1 MTTVKWP
8 SLGIIYLSVKQKIVP
23 RLICCPWL
31 DPSMKY
37 YEINTA
43 WKASEYGVI
52 PGPYFPVFGL
62 NTVKYGPEITPYLD
76 TFHTVAD
83 KFTPSITYK
92 RIFSNQ
98 KSSIWY

>member
-1 MTTVKWP
+1 MITVNWP
-8 SLGIIYLSVKQKIVP
+8 SLGIIYLSVKQNIAPTQV
-23 RLICCPWL
+23 CCPWL

-43 WKASEYGVI
+43 WKVSEYGVI
-52 PGPYFPVFGL
+52 SGPYFPVFGL
-62 NTVKYGPEITPYLD
+62 NITPYLD

-98 KSSIWY
+98 KSSIWH